1 MTIFILIFMVLAILG
16 SICPLLVTDDMH
28 DIIKLEHR

>member
-1 MTIFILIFMVLAILG
+1 MIIFILFFMLLAVLS

-28 DIIKLEHR
+28 DIIKLEQ